1 MTVTAA
7 SFRSSAIGRG
17 AAAGAVAGIAGELVF
32 GAAMA
37 ALGTLPTVASI
48 LRTDSPWV
56 GFTLHMV
63 FAVLIG
69 AGFGLLV
76 AHQHVRAGETW
87 YRGWS
92 TGCLGGSSD
101 P

>member
-1 MTVTAA
+1 MTVAA
-7 SFRSSAIGRG
+7 AALRRSAIGRSAIG
-17 AAAGAVAGIAGELVF
+17 RSTIGSCVTAGAVAGIAGGLVF

-37 ALGTLPTVASI
+37 AVGSLPTVASI
-48 LRTDSPWV
+48 LRTDSPWA

-76 AHQHVRAGETW
+76 ANQHVRAGETVIW
-87 YRGWS
+87 G
-92 TGCLGGSSD
+92 LV
-101 P
+101 

>member
-1 MTVTAA
+1 MTETSVRGGAL
-7 SFRSSAIGRG
+7 GRG
-17 AAAGAVAGIAGELVF
+17 AAAGAAAGIAGGLVF

-37 ALGTLPTVASI
+37 AVGTLPTVASI
-48 LRTDSPWV
+48 LRTDLPWV

-76 AHQHVRAGETW
+76 
-87 YRGWS
+87 
-92 TGCLGGSSD
+92 
-101 P
+101 